1 MTHCS
6 MCVFKDHC
14 NTNKMKHHCNMIDND
29 IFLLADAIAILKRD
43 VRETII
49 DIQKHETDINPL
61 LDRSLNAID
70 YICDKLISD
79 EYNKKFNDSQEL
91 QSH

>member
-6 MCVFKDHC
+6 MCVFKDRCDTNNMSHC
-14 NTNKMKHHCNMIDND
+14 DMIDND

-49 DIQKHETDINPL
+49 DIQKHETDVNPL
-61 LDRSLNAID
+61 IDRSIDAID
-70 YICDKLISD
+70 YICEKVISD
-79 EYNKKFNDSQEL
+79 EYQKKFNDSQEL
-91 QSH
+91 QLH